1 MQHSIEQLIVR
12 LKAMHD
18 MAIEVHRLRNQYS
31 ELSGM
36 EYDKIKCRELIADIQ
51 ALALGIAN
59 DKSGTDIITE
69 MDSWKE

>member
-1 MQHSIEQLIVR
+1 MQHSVEQLIVR

-51 ALALGIAN
+51 SLALGIAN

>member
-1 MQHSIEQLIVR
+1 MQHSVEQLIVR

>member
-1 MQHSIEQLIVR
+1 VQHSVEQLIVR